1 MTTGESKLRV
11 LGLIALVAGI
21 VILGSIGV
29 VRFGNR
35 DRQLTPGVVE
45 AAHSLDSIP
54 SDIIAR
60 IYPDQPFIELRDA
73 FKSQLESGSL
83 PVDSVRGFY
92 QSYAL
97 WMRDGRWDESDVR
110 ELAPYLGLDASP

>member
-1 MTTGESKLRV
+1 MSTRESKLRV
-11 LGLIALVAGI
+11 LGLVALVAGI
-21 VILGSIGV
+21 VIPGSIGV

-45 AAHSLDSIP
+45 AARSLDSIP

-60 IYPDQPFIELRDA
+60 IYPDRPFMELRDA

-83 PVDSVRGFY
+83 PVDSVRDFY
-92 QSYAL
+92 QAYAL

-110 ELAPYLGLDASP
+110 ALATYLGVEASP